1 MSELERRAESDPLG
15 NHVTDPPAERVAV
28 AYVPVLHE
36 GYRRFLESHARGARL
51 FVVGRELHAE
61 YRPLAKDIR
70 ALSAELAARAIA
82 AWDLCAEVAVLD
94 ERGAREL
101 AETGPHITMPAE
113 DVSYQLAERFF
124 ERCEVRFDT
133 VFLRWDKTRTAQLL
147 RPQAQRVVSAEEALV
162 DLASPASAQRGVD
175 LAWSAREVFV
185 ELASAAESA
194 AAAGSVDWWRRVGA
208 AMRLESGEVRAS
220 ANAHNPHPLSAYVVG
235 DPRSN
240 FHKGVG
246 LELSTATHAEAR
258 LIAEAARDGL
268 ATRGA
273 VLYVTDFPCPPC
285 AKLIAAAG
293 IARLYFREGYA
304 VLDGQ
309 DVLRDAGVEVVQVV

>member
-1 MSELERRAESDPLG
+1 VSETAGDVVASDAAADRP
-15 NHVTDPPAERVAV
+15 TDRVVV

-36 GYRRFLESHARGARL
+36 GYRRFLASHARGGRL
-51 FVVGRELHAE
+51 FVVGPELYVE

-70 ALSAELAARAIA
+70 ALSADLVASAIA

-94 ERGAREL
+94 DAGARAL
-101 AETGPHITMPAE
+101 AAQGPRITMPAE
-113 DVSYQLAERFF
+113 DVSYRLAERFF
-124 ERCEVRFDT
+124 ERCEVLFDT

-147 RPQAQRVVSAEEALV
+147 RARAQRTVSPPEAFA
-162 DLASPASAQRGVD
+162 DLA
-175 LAWSAREVFV
+175 L
-185 ELASAAESA
+185 AAEA

-208 AMRLESGEVRAS
+208 AIRQESGEVRAS
-220 ANAHNPHPLSAYVVG
+220 TNVHNPHPLSAYAVG
-235 DPRSN
+235 DPRGN
-240 FHKGVG
+240 FCKGVG
-246 LELSTATHAEAR
+246 LELSTATHAEAD
-258 LIAEAARDGL
+258 LIAQAAREGL

-309 DVLRDAGVEVVQVV
+309 DVLQDAGVEVVQVV

>member
-1 MSELERRAESDPLG
+1 VSEHERDAAGDPLAD
-15 NHVTDPPAERVAV
+15 HADSSAERVAV

-36 GYRRFLESHARGARL
+36 GYHRFLESHARGRRL
-51 FVVGRELHAE
+51 FLVGPELHVE

-101 AETGPHITMPAE
+101 AGAGPRITMPAE
-113 DVSYQLAERFF
+113 DISYLLAERFF

-147 RPQAQRVVSAEEALV
+147 RPQARRTVSPDDALA
-162 DLASPASAQRGVD
+162 DLASAPTG
-175 LAWSAREVFV
+175 V
-185 ELASAAESA
+185 ELAPLAPEAVAELAGAAESA
-194 AAAGSVDWWRRVGA
+194 AGGSIDWWRRVGA
-208 AMRLESGEVRAS
+208 AIRLQGGEVRAS
-220 ANAHNPHPLSAYVVG
+220 ANAHNPHPLSAYAAG
-235 DPRSN
+235 DPRGN
-240 FHKGVG
+240 FFKGVG

-258 LIAEAARDGL
+258 LIAQAARDGL
-268 ATRGA
+268 STHGA

-304 VLDGQ
+304 VLDGE
-309 DVLRDAGVEVVQVV
+309 DVLRDAGVEVVQVL